1 MNALYTGKLTPRLDV
16 PEEFARLI
24 FGDEP
29 KDPVRLHFERL
40 KDEDRCAVVAY
51 CEELDCLHEDL
62 GFLAEEL
69 DDSVADLYRRS
80 FYRRRL
86 AIIYHSDNLDF
97 RVHAYREKAF
107 KLVNH
112 FLGLKI
118 VDRLQVRGASADEST
133 MGFNHKVLK
142 MLEATKR
149 LDLVTL
155 LGAFRRD
162 KALTQALKLRRL
174 LAHAQAVRES
184 ETISATRRID
194 DQGLPRS
201 AAEKIDRETNLDR
214 LYEKVDKRVTTVHKR
229 LEQFRRDLVA
239 ELERVVT
246 RR

>member
-1 MNALYTGKLTPRLDV
+1 MNALYTGELTPRLDV

-24 FGDEP
+24 FEGKP
-29 KDPVRLHFERL
+29 KHPVRLHFERL
-40 KDEDRCAVVAY
+40 KDEDRRSVIAY

-86 AIIYHSDNLDF
+86 AIIYHSDHLDF
-97 RVHAYREKAF
+97 RVHAYREQVF

-112 FLGLKI
+112 FLGLKL
-118 VDRLQVRGASADEST
+118 VDRLEVRGSSADEST

-162 KALTQALKLRRL
+162 KALNQALKLRRL

-184 ETISATRRID
+184 EIISAARRVD
-194 DQGLPRS
+194 DQEQRGS
-201 AAEKIDRETNLDR
+201 ASEKIDRETDLDR
-214 LYEKVDKRVTTVHKR
+214 LYEKVDKRVTAVHKR